1 MTAFNVVRFR
11 VKAGSE
17 DEFESVYANLKRD
30 FAGLRNIALVR
41 NAPNDEGDA
50 DSGFT
55 KYFAVGEWE
64 SFEDIRNARPR
75 MGGNLDQFRHTLVP
89 DGKAVTDAISGEAI
103 YETRATR

>member
-11 VKAGSE
+11 VKAGCE
-17 DEFESVYANLKRD
+17 DEFESVYASLKRD
-30 FAGLRNIALVR
+30 FPGLRNIALVR
-41 NAPNDEGDA
+41 NAPKNEGDA

-55 KYFAVGEWE
+55 RYFAVGEWD
-64 SFEDIRNARPR
+64 SFDIRNARPR

-89 DGKAVTDAISGEAI
+89 DGKAVTGAISGEAI